1 MGAVFRFHH
10 PDRNPERGNSM
21 ILSITVLAALATLSG
36 LTVITT
42 RGTMSQETNDRFHT
56 IALRAAE
63 SGAAATMDFLRD
75 RCLPG
80 AVPSPPNPAS
90 HWTTWLTT
98 TPTFLANGA
107 MPGTPNNQFRPDQQA
122 YYNAVVVN
130 NKNDVGYNTN
140 PSLDRDND
148 CDVVIR
154 STGHG
159 PNGAVAVVEWEVQ
172 GQTSPTS
179 KPLTLVAWHEVL

>member
-1 MGAVFRFHH
+1 MAVVFRFHH

-75 RCLPG
+75 KCTAG
-80 AVPSPPNPAS
+80 S
-90 HWTTWLTT
+90 HWTAWLG
-98 TPTFLANGA
+98 TPPNFPANGA
-107 MPGTPNNQFRPDQQA
+107 LPGTSSNQFRIDQQA
-122 YYNAVVVN
+122 YYQTKLTN
-130 NKNDVGYNTN
+130 NRTDPGGVFDT
-140 PSLDRDND
+140 D
-148 CDVVIR
+148 CDVIIT

-159 PNGAVAVVEWEVQ
+159 PNGAVAVLEWEVS
-172 GQTSPTS
+172 GKVAPTTA
-179 KPLTLVAWHEVL
+179 PLTLVAWREAL